1 MGTMSV
7 PSKTLC
13 LILEVANG
21 DICIFLTERDW
32 RGRVAMATALRV
44 SFYFFFDAHLW
55 CQVSRTLLQY
65 F

>member
-7 PSKTLC
+7 PSGTLC
-13 LILEVANG
+13 LTLEVANG
-21 DICIFLTERDW
+21 DIWFFDRET
-32 RGRVAMATALRV
+32 GAKRVAMATPLRV
-44 SFYFFFDAHLW
+44 SFCFFSDAHLW